1 MLLCYCFLL
10 FGLATNQVWT
20 DTVNR
25 SPFREGIEYRY
36 EWEASIESESGV
48 NNQVVTSTWL
58 RGQLYVISK
67 VEDSKWRSLL
77 KIKNISLAIQHGDK
91 GDSTTAPPGNT
102 FIELT
107 ELNEQ
112 LSKPFHLLYSGS
124 KVGAAAFLDDK
135 EPLWSTNFKR
145 SISSILQV
153 DLSGINNRIYTD
165 HELSLY
171 GKCSVNYYS
180 SPLPDNQYRV
190 TKYRDLDSCP
200 EKLGRWRT
208 FIDMPS
214 CSGGEH
220 QTIAGLTSTTRY
232 VVAPNR
238 GYPELL
244 KIESSS
250 VVWLDPFG
258 AGKSSMKSKTNLK
271 MHLEKTRRSSESLSP
286 SKLLFKDQLKFVFQ
300 RENDKRVDLK
310 AAQNLML
317 HPESLIYGQENLRR
331 RTQLD
336 LINAV
341 EFLSAES
348 YTSEQRIS
356 LDVLPLSSVSYQLGS
371 LDYINA
377 KALYKE
383 LAIAPKNEKLHTAR
397 NLFLDLILH
406 SGSNVGVILI
416 RDLILEG
423 QLDVWTAARLVAYA
437 GVYVKEPSEK
447 LLLEFLQILD
457 AKISG
462 EGDQLSVFKNAAI
475 LAVAS
480 LIGKT
485 CSDSP
490 SSCRSVKIEEWQ
502 QKYYKIVAAS
512 SSSFAERAL
521 YVHALQNI
529 GYGSV
534 LDLILEMATKRAALD
549 DESAN
554 DLRVYIIKGL
564 NPYKKQAKVL
574 NIILRVLRDVKD
586 SFRVRIAAAQVILDE
601 FVNAE
606 MLEQMRQLLSDE
618 KNSQV
623 RNYVISAIKTIANSH
638 NPCNSLLREQAKQL
652 VNSLVGENMSES
664 SSSAEYAY
672 DFLDSASLFGS
683 QLNLRTISSEFD
695 DLPGYVAGK
704 VLYFVKGVTVQP
716 FSFTVRMSGMRKYI
730 TNLSSS
736 TLQKEDL
743 VMSRISATMD
753 DFNFAPRRELGVSS
767 LDVVFKL
774 HGTIVMFYNFDKNF
788 LASALASATN
798 LEFLHDLSFNIQ
810 RYATTGALLYT
821 QPNGLGLPVSFVF
834 SAPILISLKGSIS
847 KTKQSGTVGRHLN
860 FNLYGE
866 IYGDHGILTHFT
878 PLNLTQGVIRNRK
891 AIFNVPLNLEVSVD
905 PKKMQTDVTIV
916 NPKATNA
923 IEISSF
929 ARTIL
934 TLRPSETSYEKVR
947 RACPQCLPVVVILK
961 KGSTLKTETIAN
973 LSSTLLGTE
982 AHAQVFNC
990 DGERSVGKQIQTVIE
1005 ALNPVTM
1012 NYRGNAAGWAYLSF
1026 LRLQHHM
1033 FIQPEGRHC
1042 GYRGRIFRSNYLPV
1056 KELFCRFKMKSNM
1069 SDDAEVSWQSGKMS
1083 AKIELNWKG
1092 ETVASDRKGELDLTY
1107 EYRSAGSRNNVN
1119 VRAFVVRSPLLNIT
1133 KDFMICLKADSVF
1146 QPTPADIIDIS
1157 GYNQP
1162 PVAQGSI
1169 EYVMGDVSSSSQCPT
1184 DQFRFKM
1191 GIKASAGHWVMQRRN
1206 EANIW
1211 PYKEC
1216 DIEKKSQNWA
1226 PGIVPQTEACYH
1238 TALDFT
1244 TLSNYNFE
1252 FRFAAVPFQ
1261 LEKMMGKM
1269 GDLISLSLL
1278 PYWKTEPNSNTDQ
1291 VGQSK
1296 EVGRI
1301 QVNVTFLP
1309 DKMDDG
1315 GQMVNL
1321 HWATNNVIERYEYV
1335 NLPFGNFLLPSTS
1348 IPRTTRIAY
1357 EGDVFPSCLVTSQ
1370 YIRTLDKVKFNNS
1383 FSPCYTLITSDC
1395 GSTPLFGVFVR
1406 RTAGLYP
1413 LATKV
1418 QVGGHTIEIMP
1429 DESGRRKQFTVR
1441 ANDVEMD
1448 VTNDSFTLPEGRDK
1462 FYVLKVRYQAPIY
1475 VISSPGA
1482 GLLIHYSGSHVAVF
1496 PTWFHKNQH
1505 CGLCGNFDGETDR
1518 EWISPQG
1525 CPVNNATV
1533 LVASYTLGQTC
1544 YPNQEK
1550 IACPETTS

>member
-1 MLLCYCFLL
+1 MRLFCYCLL
-10 FGLATNQVWT
+10 LLGLATNQVLT
-20 DTVNR
+20 DST
-25 SPFREGIEYRY
+25 SKPPFREGIEYRY
-36 EWEASIESESGV
+36 EWEASMESDSGV
-48 NNQVVTSTWL
+48 NNQVATSTWL
-58 RGQLYVISK
+58 RGQLYVITK
-67 VEDSKWRSLL
+67 VEDTKWRSLL
-77 KIKNISLAIQHGDK
+77 KIKNVSLAMKHGEK
-91 GDSTTAPPGNT
+91 SSQTGNS

-124 KVGAAAFLDDK
+124 KVEGAAFPDDK

-145 SISSILQV
+145 SIASILQV
-153 DLSGINNRIYTD
+153 DLSGINNYIYSD
-165 HELSLY
+165 KELSLY
-171 GKCSVNYYS
+171 GKCEVNYYS
-180 SPLPDNQYRV
+180 SPMGENQHSV
-190 TKYRDLDSCP
+190 TKHRDLDSCP
-200 EKLGRWRT
+200 ELPLGRWRT

-214 CSGGEH
+214 CPGGGQ
-220 QTIAGLTSTTRY
+220 QTVAGLTSTATY
-232 VVAPNR
+232 VVAINR

-244 KIESSS
+244 KIESSG

-258 AGKSSMKSKTNLK
+258 VDKSSMKSKTNVTL
-271 MHLEKTRRSSESLSP
+271 HLEKTRRSTESITP
-286 SKLLFKDQLKFVFQ
+286 AKLAFKDHLKFVFQ
-300 RENDKRVDLK
+300 REEKTLDLK

-331 RTQLD
+331 RSQLD

-356 LDVLPLSSVSYQLGS
+356 MDVLPLSAISYQLGS
-371 LDYINA
+371 LDYANA

-383 LAIAPKNEKLHTAR
+383 LAIAPKNEKLHSAR
-397 NLFLDLILH
+397 NIFLDLILH

-423 QLDVWTAARLVAYA
+423 SLDVWSAARLVAYA
-437 GVYVKEPSEK
+437 GIYVKEPSEK
-447 LLLEFLQILD
+447 LLLEFQQITE

-462 EGDQLSVFKNAAI
+462 EGDQLNVFKNAAI

-480 LIGKT
+480 LVGRT
-485 CSDSP
+485 CSAP
-490 SSCRSVKIEEWQ
+490 RVCRTVKIDEWQ
-502 QKYYKIVAAS
+502 KKYYGIIAS
-512 SSSFAERAL
+512 SSNSFADRAL
-521 YVHALQNI
+521 YVHALQNV
-529 GYGSV
+529 GYGHT
-534 LDLILEMATKRAALD
+534 LDSMLEMAIKRAPLD

-564 NPYKKQAKVL
+564 APYKTQAKVW
-574 NIILRVLRDVKD
+574 NILVRLLRDVKD
-586 SFRVRIAAAQVILDE
+586 SFRVRIASAQVILDE
-601 FVNAE
+601 HVTTE
-606 MLEQMRQLLSDE
+606 MLQLMQQLLSRE
-618 KNSQV
+618 NNSQV
-623 RNYVISAIKTIANSH
+623 RHYVISAIKTIANNH
-638 NPCNSLLREQAKQL
+638 NPCNTHVRARAKQIL
-652 VNSLVGENMSES
+652 NAFADEKMAAS
-664 SSSAEYAY
+664 SSSAEYAF
-672 DFLDSASLFGS
+672 DFLDSRSSFGS
-683 QLNLRTISSEFD
+683 QLNLKTTNSEFD
-695 DLPGYVAGK
+695 DLTGFVAGK

-730 TNLSSS
+730 TSVFSS

-743 VMSRISATMD
+743 VMSRIAATMD
-753 DFNFAPRRELGVSS
+753 DFNFAPRKELGVSS
-767 LDVVFKL
+767 LDIAFKL
-774 HGTIVMFYNFDKNF
+774 HGATIMFYNFDKNF

-821 QPNGLGLPVSFVF
+821 QPNGLGIPVSFIF
-834 SAPILISLKGSIS
+834 SAPILISLKGSIA
-847 KTKQSGTVGRHLN
+847 KTKQAGTVGRNINL
-860 FNLYGE
+860 NLYGE

-878 PLNLTQGVIRNRK
+878 PLNVTQGVVRNRK
-891 AIFNVPLNLEVSVD
+891 AIFNVPLSFEVIVD

-929 ARTIL
+929 GRTIL
-934 TLRPSETSYEKVR
+934 TLRPSESSYEKVK
-947 RACPQCLPVVVILK
+947 RACPQCLPVFVISRK
-961 KGSTLKTETIAN
+961 DTVLKTETIAN
-973 LSSTLLGTE
+973 LSSTLMGTE

-990 DGERSVGKQIQTVIE
+990 DGGRSVGKQIQTVLE
-1005 ALNPVTM
+1005 ALNPLSM
-1012 NYRGNAAGWAYLSF
+1012 NFRGSLAGWAYLSF
-1026 LRLQHHM
+1026 LQLQHHM
-1033 FIQPEGRHC
+1033 FIQPEARHC
-1042 GYRGRIFRSNYLPV
+1042 GFRGRIFRSSHLPV
-1056 KELFCRFKMKSNM
+1056 KEMSFRFKMKSNV

-1083 AKIELNWKG
+1083 VKIEVNWKG
-1092 ETVASDRKGELDLTY
+1092 ETATTDRKGELDMTY
-1107 EYRSAGSRNNVN
+1107 EYRNAGSRNNVN
-1119 VRAFVVRSPLLNIT
+1119 VRAFVARSPQLNIP
-1133 KDFMICLKADSVF
+1133 KDFLICLKAESTF
-1146 QPTPADIIDIS
+1146 QPTPVDVIDIS
-1157 GYNQP
+1157 SYTQP

-1169 EYVMGDVSSSSQCPT
+1169 EYVMGDVSSSTQCPT

-1191 GIKASAGHWVMQRRN
+1191 GIKASAGSWVMQRRSA
-1206 EANIW
+1206 ANIW

-1216 DIEKKSQNWA
+1216 EREKKNQNWA
-1226 PGIVPQTEACYH
+1226 PGIVPQTEACYRA
-1238 TALDFT
+1238 ALDFT

-1261 LEKMMGKM
+1261 LEKMMGKV

-1278 PYWKTEPNSNTDQ
+1278 PYWKAEPNANSEQ

-1296 EVGRI
+1296 EVGRM

-1309 DKMDDG
+1309 DKVEEG
-1315 GQMVNL
+1315 HQMVNL
-1321 HWATNNVIERYEYV
+1321 HWATNNVIERYDHINIPV
-1335 NLPFGNFLLPSTS
+1335 GQFLLPSTS
-1348 IPRTTRIAY
+1348 ISQTARIAY
-1357 EGDVFPSCLVTSQ
+1357 EGDVIPSCLVTSQ
-1370 YIRTLDKVKFNNS
+1370 YIRTLDKFKFNNT
-1383 FSPCYTLITSDC
+1383 FSPCYTLVTSDC
-1395 GSTPLFGVFVR
+1395 GSNPLFGVFVR
-1406 RTAGLYP
+1406 RTTGLYP

-1441 ANDVEMD
+1441 ANDLEID
-1448 VTNDSFTLPEGRDK
+1448 VSNNSYTLPEGRDN

-1475 VISSPGA
+1475 IISSPGA
-1482 GLLIHYSGSHVAVF
+1482 GLLVHYSGSHVAVF

-1533 LVASYTLGQTC
+1533 LIASYTLGQTC

-1550 IACPETTS
+1550 LTCPDSNLQ